1 MRSQWL
7 FTSSEFYFWH
17 QQVKSFIF
25 GINKWIL
32 LFNIWI
38 QLLNAFQ
45 ESFDFNFMGN
55 AASMVNRISCNKR
68 LSSNSSS
75 QQLTTDTT
83 IEVTPNK
90 QIHSQIINNNQDNMF
105 GYKIIVFLQVIIEI
119 PFAFRAIPVG
129 AIESAGTQVLEQL
142 LRLMLPRFL
151 RQVQW
156 F

>member
-1 MRSQWL
+1 
-7 FTSSEFYFWH
+7 
-17 QQVKSFIF
+17 
-25 GINKWIL
+25 
-32 LFNIWI
+32 
-38 QLLNAFQ
+38 
-45 ESFDFNFMGN
+45 
-55 AASMVNRISCNKR
+55 
-68 LSSNSSS
+68 
-75 QQLTTDTT
+75 
-83 IEVTPNK
+83 
-90 QIHSQIINNNQDNMF
+90 MF